1 MTKDKKLLR
10 TGSWS
15 TAIAAV
21 CCFTPALV
29 VLFGFAGL
37 SAFVGWLD
45 YGLFPMLFA
54 SMGVVAYALY
64 LRSGGKGPPPTVA
77 IVAAVVALSAV
88 LLWLEF
94 RYALRISI
102 AAVVVVAAYAYYL
115 RACDDYGLFPMLFA
129 SMGVVAYALYLRSG
143 GKGPPPTVAIVAAV
157 VALSAVLLWLEFRY
171 ALRISIAAVV
181 VVAAYAYYL
190 RACVRRQ
197 NSQLAD
203 SKETLS

>member
-1 MTKDKKLLR
+1 MMNDRKLIR
-10 TGSWS
+10 AGSWG

-64 LRSGGKGPPPTVA
+64 LRFGRKGPSPTVP
-77 IVAAVVALSAV
+77 IVVAVVALSA
-88 LLWLEF
+88 LLFWLEF
-94 RYALRISI
+94 RYALRIS
-102 AAVVVVAAYAYYL
+102 VAA
-115 RACDDYGLFPMLFA
+115 
-129 SMGVVAYALYLRSG
+129 
-143 GKGPPPTVAIVAAV
+143 AIA
-157 VALSAVLLWLEFRY
+157 
-171 ALRISIAAVV
+171 I
-181 VVAAYAYYL
+181 AAYAYYL

-197 NSQLAD
+197 DSQLAD
-203 SKETLS
+203 TKETTS